1 MNLEETKAKAK
12 SIGKKMAIILIV
24 LSILTSVGYYMY
36 RTWNLSDGT
45 RTGVLFK
52 ISKKGVF
59 FKTYEGQIHLG
70 GSNIMSNQSVWDF
83 SAKDESVYGEIQKF
97 EGKNVKLHYKQ
108 LVDPFPWQGD
118 TEYIV
123 YKAEAVQ

>member
-1 MNLEETKAKAK
+1 MNIEETKAKAK
-12 SIGKKMAIILIV
+12 SIGKKMAIILLV
-24 LSILTSVGYYMY
+24 LSILTSAVYYMY

>member
-12 SIGKKMAIILIV
+12 RVGKKMAFILLV
-24 LSILTSVGYYMY
+24 LAILTSLVYYQY

-52 ISKKGVF
+52 ISKKGII

-70 GSNIMSNQSVWDF
+70 GSNIMSNQSVWEF
-83 SAKDESVYGEIQKF
+83 SAKDDNVYQEIQKY

-108 LVDPFPWQGD
+108 LLNPFPWQGD
-118 TEYIV
+118 TDYIV
-123 YKAEAVQ
+123 YKAEPVQ

>member
-1 MNLEETKAKAK
+1 MNIEETKAKAK
-12 SIGKKMAIILIV
+12 SIGKKMAIILII
-24 LSILTSVGYYMY
+24 LSLLTGFGYYMY
-36 RTWNLSDGT
+36 RTWSLSDGT

-52 ISKKGVF
+52 ISKKGVI

-83 SAKDESVYGEIQKF
+83 SAKDEAVYSEIQKF

>member
-12 SIGKKMAIILIV
+12 SIGKKMAVILIV
-24 LSILTSVGYYMY
+24 LSLLTGLGYYVY
-36 RTWNLSDGT
+36 RTWSISDGT

-52 ISKKGVF
+52 ISKKGVI

-70 GSNIMSNQSVWDF
+70 GSNIMSNQSVWEF
-83 SAKDESVYGEIQKF
+83 SAKDEAVYTEIQKF

-118 TEYIV
+118 TQYIV

>member
-12 SIGKKMAIILIV
+12 SIGKKMAIILII
-24 LSILTSVGYYMY
+24 LSLLTGFGYYMY
-36 RTWNLSDGT
+36 RTWSLSDGT

-52 ISKKGVF
+52 ISKKGVI

-83 SAKDESVYGEIQKF
+83 SAKDEAVYNEIQKF